1 MIFGTSVPKSR
12 GKEVCDVDRVRW
24 LPGLSVDVLGQI
36 AVFLLPLL
44 LLAIPSPVQGQSKR
58 VGETFYV
65 RFGGGAMDYTG
76 DFGSSADGTGVSHPF
91 DLQEFVRG
99 RAYPAG
105 GTGELGYQFTPGF
118 DLGLGVQVGN
128 YPMVNGSS
136 FSGVGTRSN
145 WYRGTFQLLSRY
157 RFGAR
162 TLAAA
167 PYLEVGANATIG
179 GAELVGG
186 GPTVGLGLDISTGPS
201 SSFFVET
208 RANAVFPDEAVDGQS
223 DTQTPRNPRAMD
235 LPYDLLNV
243 LLGVGFKMDLAQGVS
258 PPRVGSIDGPSEIEA
273 GTPAI
278 FTARLEDGAASSEY
292 EWTFGHGPAQSGRT
306 VSHTFKTPGS
316 YTVEFQAHN
325 RAGSSELRTMTV
337 DVIDSP
343 QPVRVTSI
351 DAHPNSVEQGSQVEF
366 RAEVVGNQPVS
377 FDWDF
382 GDGTR
387 STDQSVSHVYEE
399 PGPYVARLR
408 VSNAAG
414 EDSTMVPVL
423 VTPSS
428 EQTQTTE
435 EADESAS
442 TDVGPYAV
450 QLGAYSERANAERL
464 VEQVGGNN
472 FPVTIG
478 AVQSGNRTV
487 YKVWAGSFE
496 SRDEATQN
504 LPQFREYESGA
515 FVTQP
520 EN

>member
-1 MIFGTSVPKSR
+1 M
-12 GKEVCDVDRVRW
+12 CDGNRVRW
-24 LPGLSVDVLGQI
+24 LTGLPVDVLGQI
-36 AVFLLPLL
+36 AVFLFPILL
-44 LLAIPSPVQGQSKR
+44 IALASPAQGQSKR

-65 RFGGGAMDYTG
+65 RFGGGALDYTG
-76 DFGSSADGTGVSHPF
+76 DFGSSAEGTTTSHPF

-105 GTGELGYQFTPGF
+105 GTAEIGYQFTPGF
-118 DLGLGVQVGN
+118 DLGFGIQVGN

-136 FSGVGTRSN
+136 SAGVGSGSN
-145 WYRGTFQLLSRY
+145 WYRGTFQLLGRY
-157 RFGAR
+157 RFGAN

-167 PYLEVGANATIG
+167 PYLDAGANGTIG

-201 SSFFVET
+201 SSFYIES
-208 RANAVFPDEAVDGQS
+208 RANAVFPDEAVDGRA

-258 PPRVGSIDGPSEIEA
+258 PPHVESIDGPSEIEA
-273 GTPAI
+273 GTPAV
-278 FTARLEDGAASSEY
+278 FTARLDEGQASAEY
-292 EWTFGHGPAQSGRT
+292 EWTFGHGPPQVGRT
-306 VSHTFKTPGS
+306 VSYTFKTPGS

-325 RAGSSELRTMTV
+325 RAGSSEVQTMTV

-343 QPVRVTSI
+343 QPVRITSI

-366 RAEVVGNQPVS
+366 RAEVVGDQPMS
-377 FDWDF
+377 FEWDF
-382 GDGTR
+382 GDGGR
-387 STDQSVSHVYEE
+387 STDQSVSHVYDE

-408 VSNAAG
+408 VSNEVG
-414 EDSTMVPVL
+414 EDSTMVPVH
-423 VTPSS
+423 VTPSA
-428 EQTQTTE
+428 EQTTDQRE
-435 EADESAS
+435 EPSQA
-442 TDVGPYAV
+442 DVGPYAV
-450 QLGAYSERANAERL
+450 QLGAYSERANAEQL
-464 VEQVGGNN
+464 VEQLQENN

-487 YKVWAGSFE
+487 YKVWAGSFQ

-504 LPQFREYESGA
+504 LPQFRQYESDA